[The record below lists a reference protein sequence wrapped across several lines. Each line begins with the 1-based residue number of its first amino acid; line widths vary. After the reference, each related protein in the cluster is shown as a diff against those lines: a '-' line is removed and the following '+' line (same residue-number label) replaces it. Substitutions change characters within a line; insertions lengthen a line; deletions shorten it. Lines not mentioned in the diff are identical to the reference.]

1 MSWTANQNREYI
13 IHITTKEKNRIIDR
27 QPSAVAIYML
37 FEKPNSG
44 KVTLYSKR
52 YVLLWTF
59 KKAN

>member
-1 MSWTANQNREYI
+1 MSWTVNQNWEYI

-44 KVTLYSKR
+44 KVTLYSKV
-52 YVLLWTF
+52 YILVWTF
-59 KKAN
+59 KIAN